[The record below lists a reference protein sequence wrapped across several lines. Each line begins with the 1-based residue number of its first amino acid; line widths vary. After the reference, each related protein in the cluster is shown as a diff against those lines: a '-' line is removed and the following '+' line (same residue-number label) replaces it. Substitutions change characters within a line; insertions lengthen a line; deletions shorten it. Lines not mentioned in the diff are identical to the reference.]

1 MKALMI
7 IQASITDLEKFKT
20 YSMKAPSLI
29 KQFGGKYICMR
40 TESEQLEGKLD
51 DRKIVISEWS
61 SMDAARKFWHSQE
74 YQDLKELRK
83 DAATINVYII
93 EKNKEN

>member
-40 TESEQLEGKLD
+40 TESEQL
-51 DRKIVISEWS
+51 
-61 SMDAARKFWHSQE
+61 
-74 YQDLKELRK
+74 
-83 DAATINVYII
+83 
-93 EKNKEN
+93 